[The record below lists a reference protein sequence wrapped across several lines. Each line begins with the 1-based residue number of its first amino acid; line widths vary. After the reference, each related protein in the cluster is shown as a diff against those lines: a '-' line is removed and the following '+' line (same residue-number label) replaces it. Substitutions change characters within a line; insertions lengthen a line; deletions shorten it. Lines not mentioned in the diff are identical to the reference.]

1 MLSDQGYLLSAMALF
16 CAWAAGIPHSHYLE
30 GDTMSNFDVDQ
41 FLEKVRQLPKDQ
53 LLILLSVLERF
64 IELEAEEA
72 EGSTS

>member
-1 MLSDQGYLLSAMALF
+1 
-16 CAWAAGIPHSHYLE
+16 
-30 GDTMSNFDVDQ
+30 MSNFDVDQ

-72 EGSTS
+72 EGSTP